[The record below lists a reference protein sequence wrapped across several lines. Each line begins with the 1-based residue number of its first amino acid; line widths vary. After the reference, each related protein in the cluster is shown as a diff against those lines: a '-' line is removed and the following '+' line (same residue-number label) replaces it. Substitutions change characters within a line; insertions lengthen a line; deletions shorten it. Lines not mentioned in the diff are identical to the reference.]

1 MDKKIKYSHPVPPFV
16 RYCSA
21 IIPTMFDDSLSYY
34 EALCALWKW
43 MQDNLV
49 NVVNQNAAVTDYY
62 IKTVE
67 ELKSY
72 VENYFANLDVQ
83 EEINNKLD
91 AMAEDGTLQEIISSY
106 IQSNVAWAF
115 DSVSDMQSATNL
127 IDGSYAQTYGFYN
140 LNDGGGALYL
150 IREPEENETANGIT
164 TFSVDSLIAEL
175 VTEGEYINMKQLGMS
190 SSNADNASIL
200 QYAVNTYPKASVLF
214 IPADGDYAFST
225 SINLGN
231 KAITIKGTSAP
242 DYDKASNTALVFASS
257 DGFTNARNVTFKDL
271 CIKGNT
277 STPANKGITGGARVE
292 NCVICYFNNAIA
304 CNYQGPSIITN
315 SDFHHNASNAITNP
329 VDSRITNCTI
339 NDNGGSG
346 INLQQGANDN
356 IIANNKIEWN
366 AGYGISVYNAQH
378 SVICNNIF
386 DRNGKSGIYLGGG
399 QTRTSVITGNV
410 LRRNGA
416 SSSSYDASNFQI
428 NGSYDAN
435 VISGNVTLTGNTQ
448 DDGSGTTVP
457 NYALHIRDTSTNQ
470 VYLTDNV
477 LTGGT
482 NANPIGKSSASNVV
496 IIDQNHPVYDALSTS
511 KSSVSIASGASGT
524 ITIPFETLPE
534 ANSVGVY
541 KKVIAATR
549 NSNDAGYSFK
559 EFYIYLYK
567 QYGNYAV
574 LLTEDSIRSDLAMTA
589 TYNDGVVITIANS
602 HATAT
607 FTIQM
612 TSYSN

>member
-1 MDKKIKYSHPVPPFV
+1 MDEKIKFSRPVPPFV
-16 RYCSA
+16 RYCA
-21 IIPTMFDDSLSYY
+21 ATIPTMFDDSLSYY
-34 EALCALWKW
+34 EALCALNRFIQK
-43 MQDNLV
+43 
-49 NVVNQNAAVTDYY
+49 NVVEVINVNAKILSDLKDY
-62 IKTVE
+62 T
-67 ELKSY
+67 
-72 VENYFANLDVQ
+72 ENYFENLDVQ

-106 IQSNVAWAF
+106 IQSNVAWTF

-127 IDGSYAQTYGFYN
+127 IAGSYAQTYGFHN

-150 IREPEENETANGIT
+150 IREGEENETANGIT

-175 VTEGEYINMKQLGMS
+175 VNDGVYVNMKKLGMS

-214 IPADGDYAFST
+214 IPSDGDYAFST
-225 SINLGN
+225 AINLGN

-242 DYDKASNTALVFASS
+242 DYDKASNTALVFANS

-277 STPANKGITGGARVE
+277 TTPANKGITGGARVE

-366 AGYGISVYNAQH
+366 VGYGVSVYNAQH
-378 SVICNNIF
+378 SVITNNIF
-386 DRNGKSGIYLGGG
+386 DRNGKSGIYLGGT
-399 QTRTSVITGNV
+399 QTRTSVISGNV

-416 SSSSYDASNFQI
+416 TSSSYDASNFQI
-428 NGSYDAN
+428 NAAYDSN
-435 VISGNVTLTGNTQ
+435 IISENVTLTGNTQ

-457 NYALHIRDTSTNQ
+457 NYALHIRDTNANQ

-477 LTGGT
+477 WSGGT

-496 IIDQNHPVYDALSTS
+496 IIDQNHPVYESLASS
-511 KSSVSIASGASGT
+511 KSSVNIASGASGT

-534 ANSVGVY
+534 ANNVGVY
-541 KKVIAATR
+541 KKVITTTR

-574 LLTEDSIRSDLAMTA
+574 SLTEDTIRADLAMTA
-589 TYNDGVVITIANS
+589 AYDSDSQGVTITIANS